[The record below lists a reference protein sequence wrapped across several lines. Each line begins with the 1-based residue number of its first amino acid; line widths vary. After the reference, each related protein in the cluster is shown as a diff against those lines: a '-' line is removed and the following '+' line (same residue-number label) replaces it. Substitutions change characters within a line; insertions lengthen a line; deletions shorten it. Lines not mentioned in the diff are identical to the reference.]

1 MTLYEINAQ
10 IAAFLDKNVD
20 PETGEV
26 LNLET
31 LGDLQLEHSV
41 KLENY
46 ALAVKN
52 LDAEIA
58 AIKLEEDKLK
68 ARRERLINTRDKLKS
83 ILMDELHGEKI
94 STARVQVSYRKSQF
108 TEVTDAGK
116 IPAEFLDFPPPK
128 PDLNAIKAAIKAG
141 GEIDGARLSERVSM
155 IIK

>member
-1 MTLYEINAQ
+1 MTLYEINTQ
-10 IAAFLDKNVD
+10 IAAFLEENVD

-31 LGDLQLEHSV
+31 LGDLQLERSV

-46 ALAVKN
+46 ALATKN
-52 LDAEIA
+52 LDAEIV

-94 STARVQVSYRKSQF
+94 STARVQVSYRKSRTQ
-108 TEVTDAGK
+108 
-116 IPAEFLDFPPPK
+116 
-128 PDLNAIKAAIKAG
+128 AARNIAS
-141 GEIDGARLSERVSM
+141 AMLRVA
-155 IIK
+155 